1 MKRVQTVSVLT
12 QNLTLS
18 SGPREFIIAM
28 HLAFRAS
35 VHDQVFKCES
45 SNQVDHA
52 KLLLDKLFDVGT
64 KGICKEY
71 TIP

>member
-1 MKRVQTVSVLT
+1 MKRVQTVLT

-52 KLLLDKLFDVGT
+52 KLLLDKHFDVL
-64 KGICKEY
+64 KVFVKNVRYRE
-71 TIP
+71 